1 VHEPQVARRPLPLA
15 ALALL
20 LVAPLLL
27 RAGWTSV
34 LSAAFLLEFLSAGR
48 VPALTAITPEP
59 ARAPLPVPGVAA
71 DLYRGAECAASVVG
85 DLAATSGG
93 SAGPPRHDHRE
104 APGGWPGRACSLVL
118 VHGLAPAGK
127 DDPRLTR
134 AARLLARTGAAVAVP
149 TVPGLTRL
157 RLGVDD
163 VEAVVATIASMPAP
177 VRVVGISVGAGPA
190 LLAAADPRVRERVT
204 VVLSLGG
211 YASARELARFYV
223 TAHPDLA
230 RRFADAN
237 PDLMDAT
244 ARQALATG
252 NLEPLSPELRRRLD
266 ALSPARVVGQ
276 LRARLLIVHGRDD
289 PAVPFTESLRLAEA
303 ARALGPHVVIVG
315 AIGHVEAGARQRLR
329 DLLALWRITRELLAD
344 QAR

>member
-1 VHEPQVARRPLPLA
+1 VREPQVARRPLLLA

-20 LVAPLLL
+20 LVAPLLF

-59 ARAPLPVPGVAA
+59 VRAPLPVPGVAA
-71 DLYRGAECAASVVG
+71 DLYTGAECAG
-85 DLAATSGG
+85 D
-93 SAGPPRHDHRE
+93 
-104 APGGWPGRACSLVL
+104 GWRGRACSLVL

-127 DDPRLTR
+127 DDPRLGR

-157 RLGVDD
+157 SLDAED
-163 VEAVVATIASMPAP
+163 VEAVVATIAAMPAP

-190 LLAAADPRVRERVT
+190 LLAAADPRVRDRVAL
-204 VVLSLGG
+204 VLSLGG

-223 TAHPDLA
+223 TGHPDLA
-230 RRFADAN
+230 RRFAEAN
-237 PDLMDAT
+237 PDLMDPT
-244 ARQALATG
+244 ARRALATG
-252 NLEPLSPELRRRLD
+252 DLEHLSPALRRRFD
-266 ALSPARVVGQ
+266 ALSPARVVAD

-289 PAVPFTESLRLAEA
+289 PAVPFTESLRLAAA
-303 ARALGPHVVIVG
+303 ARALRPRVVIVG
-315 AIGHVEAGARQRLR
+315 AIAHVEGGGHRRIL
-329 DLLALWRITRELLAD
+329 DLLLLWAITRELLV
-344 QAR
+344 

>member
-1 VHEPQVARRPLPLA
+1 MREPQVARRPLLLA

-20 LVAPLLL
+20 LVAPLLF

-34 LSAAFLLEFLSAGR
+34 LSAAFLLEFLSAGH

-59 ARAPLPVPGVAA
+59 VRAPLPVPGVAA
-71 DLYRGAECAASVVG
+71 DLYRGAECAASVAG

-93 SAGPPRHDHRE
+93 SAGPPRRDHRD

-127 DDPRLTR
+127 DDPRLGQ

-157 RLGVDD
+157 SLDAED
-163 VEAVVATIASMPAP
+163 VEAVVATIAAMPPP

-190 LLAAADPRVRERVT
+190 LLAAADPRVRDRVAL
-204 VVLSLGG
+204 VLSLGG

-223 TAHPDLA
+223 TGHPDLA
-230 RRFADAN
+230 RRFAEAN
-237 PDLMDAT
+237 PDLMDPT
-244 ARQALATG
+244 ARRALATG
-252 NLEPLSPELRRRLD
+252 DLEHLSPALRRRLD
-266 ALSPARVVGQ
+266 ALSPERVVGD

-289 PAVPFTESLRLAEA
+289 PAVPFTESLRLAAA
-303 ARALGPHVVIVG
+303 ARALRPRVVIVG
-315 AIGHVEAGARQRLR
+315 AIAHVEGGGHRQIL
-329 DLLALWRITRELLAD
+329 DLLLLWAITRELLV
-344 QAR
+344 

>member
-1 VHEPQVARRPLPLA
+1 VREPQVARRPLLLA

-59 ARAPLPVPGVAA
+59 VRAPLPVPGVAA
-71 DLYRGAECAASVVG
+71 DLYTGAECAGYVA
-85 DLAATSGG
+85 DARTDAP
-93 SAGPPRHDHRE
+93 SAGL
-104 APGGWPGRACSLVL
+104 PGRSGAAAGDGWRGRACSLVL

-127 DDPRLTR
+127 DDPRLRR

-157 RLGVDD
+157 SLDAED
-163 VEAVVATIASMPAP
+163 VEAVVATIAAMPPP

-190 LLAAADPRVRERVT
+190 LLAAADPRVRDRVAL
-204 VVLSLGG
+204 VLSLGG

-223 TAHPDLA
+223 TGHPDLA
-230 RRFADAN
+230 RRFAEAN
-237 PDLMDAT
+237 PDLMDPT
-244 ARQALATG
+244 ARRALATG
-252 NLEPLSPELRRRLD
+252 DLEHLSPALRRRLD
-266 ALSPARVVGQ
+266 ALSPARVVAD

-289 PAVPFTESLRLAEA
+289 PAVPFTESLRLAAA
-303 ARALGPHVVIVG
+303 ARALRPRVVIVG
-315 AIGHVEAGARQRLR
+315 AIAHVEGGGHRQIL
-329 DLLALWRITRELLAD
+329 DLLLLWAVTRELLV
-344 QAR
+344 